1 MSAFGLY
8 IHIPYCQRICPYC
21 DFNVSLNR
29 KSNSSQWSNYFQA
42 LEGEWHSRRRLA
54 SGAIRSIYFG
64 GGTPSLAPPE
74 RIESLL
80 GTFRQSVEFE
90 PDLEITLEADP
101 GTIDLESL
109 QKLRDIGVNRL
120 SLGWQSTTES
130 LLKVIGRGH
139 TARDNFRMFKMA
151 RKAGFDNISV
161 DFMFGLPGQTM
172 EMLNS
177 QIDCVLDSGPE
188 HISLY
193 ALTYHEGTP
202 FERWRKS
209 GRLIALGDDLETEM
223 MLQIESR
230 LESAGFEHYEVSN
243 YARPGFRSKHNHAY
257 WTGVPYLGVGA
268 GAHSFTRKGWELGIR
283 FEALRDIKH
292 YIDYWGSEKTE
303 PPELEVSTEWLE
315 KLTSVQLAQESLMV
329 GLRTQEGVKL
339 TRFEADML
347 RNWILPGVEKALK
360 NEWVVVQDDCV
371 RPTPL
376 GMQFADSLGALFF

>member
-1 MSAFGLY
+1 
-8 IHIPYCQRICPYC
+8 
-21 DFNVSLNR
+21 
-29 KSNSSQWSNYFQA
+29 
-42 LEGEWHSRRRLA
+42 
-54 SGAIRSIYFG
+54 
-64 GGTPSLAPPE
+64 
-74 RIESLL
+74 
-80 GTFRQSVEFE
+80 
-90 PDLEITLEADP
+90 
-101 GTIDLESL
+101 
-109 QKLRDIGVNRL
+109 
-120 SLGWQSTTES
+120 
-130 LLKVIGRGH
+130 
-139 TARDNFRMFKMA
+139 
-151 RKAGFDNISV
+151 
-161 DFMFGLPGQTM
+161 
-172 EMLNS
+172 
-177 QIDCVLDSGPE
+177 
-188 HISLY
+188 
-193 ALTYHEGTP
+193 
-202 FERWRKS
+202 
-209 GRLIALGDDLETEM
+209 
-223 MLQIESR
+223 
-230 LESAGFEHYEVSN
+230 ESAGFEHYEVSN